1 MVGAVQRESSISYRD
16 SMSLQDYLN
25 MAGGMAAEA
34 DDSGVYVLRA
44 NGSVWSRRSSGW
56 LSSSVRLMPG
66 DTVVVPYDSNRT
78 LWRKFVRD
86 WAQIFYQFGIGI
98 AAINALNK

>member
-1 MVGAVQRESSISYRD
+1 
-16 SMSLQDYLN
+16 
-25 MAGGMAAEA
+25 
-34 DDSGVYVLRA
+34 
-44 NGSVWSRRSSGW
+44 
-56 LSSSVRLMPG
+56 MPG